1 MYHLSTEVKSE
12 YHSTTGKEPFHTHF
26 KDASRVILIAEDQT
40 VTVKCRTAKKRCS
53 FKLICVICKKKKKR
67 KKSAMLECLS
77 CSFTY
82 IFFLTKS
89 TIAGPMDACS

>member
-40 VTVKCRTAKKRCS
+40 KEYV
-53 FKLICVICKKKKKR
+53 CK
-67 KKSAMLECLS
+67 
-77 CSFTY
+77 
-82 IFFLTKS
+82 
-89 TIAGPMDACS
+89 